1 VGYVTWHNRRDVASA
16 EDWYPILDS
25 LDDEF
30 ARGNHVLKQET
41 KKGRLA
47 GFGWVLFRGTSLAE
61 VVEEMSIR
69 LLVK

>member
-25 LDDEF
+25 LDDKF
-30 ARGNHVLKQET
+30 ARGNHVLEQELE
-41 KKGRLA
+41 KGQLA
-47 GFGWVLFRGTSLAE
+47 WFCWVLFRGTSLAE
-61 VVEEMSIR
+61 VLQELSIG